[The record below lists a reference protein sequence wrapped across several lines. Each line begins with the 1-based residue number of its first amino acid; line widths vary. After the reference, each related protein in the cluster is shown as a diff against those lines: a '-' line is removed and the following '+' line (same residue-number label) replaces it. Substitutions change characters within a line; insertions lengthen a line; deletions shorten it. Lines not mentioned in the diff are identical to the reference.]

1 MNFRKY
7 KHKYIAS
14 IMAVLLVALDYI
26 TKILAEEFIPKNKT
40 VSVIPYLFDFRFL
53 KNDGAAFG
61 MLDESRWVFMIATV
75 VFLIAGIVY
84 FIYLKPEQKFM
95 SYTLMLI
102 ISGGIG
108 NMIDRIVTGEVVD
121 FITFNFISFPSF
133 NVADCCVVIGCI
145 LWIADICFETAFQKK
160 EVSIN
165 E

>member
-1 MNFRKY
+1 MNFKKY

-14 IMAVLLVALDYI
+14 LMAVFFVALDYI
-26 TKILAEEFIPKNKT
+26 TKILALEYIPKDKT
-40 VSVIPYLFDFRFL
+40 VSVIPYLFDFKFL

-61 MLDESRWVFMIATV
+61 MLDDSRWVFMIATV
-75 VFLIAGIVY
+75 VFLILGIIY
-84 FIYLKPEQKFM
+84 FLYLKPDQKFM
-95 SYTLMLI
+95 CYTLMLI

-108 NMIDRIVTGEVVD
+108 NMIDRVTTGEVID

-133 NVADCCVVIGCI
+133 NIADCCVVIGCI
-145 LWIADICFETAFQKK
+145 LWIADICFETVFQKK